1 MRHPPQPPSTTLNSR
16 FVKVSITFYILG
28 DVSFVE
34 RLEKSCVES
43 EKMAF
48 ALHVR
53 LRCWGGKGR
62 GMALTVLWSSRRK
75 VTFATSLGF
84 CKSFEVQEKT
94 ANILLETWTRLHVQE
109 FHT

>member
-1 MRHPPQPPSTTLNSR
+1 MFHSLSDWKILCRIRENGLCIACPPSVL
-16 FVKVSITFYILG
+16 
-28 DVSFVE
+28 
-34 RLEKSCVES
+34 
-43 EKMAF
+43 
-48 ALHVR
+48 
-53 LRCWGGKGR
+53 GGKGR